1 MTLFF
6 SFVLQGETKL
16 KITLDRTAPMIITV
30 ELMALLSHQMH
41 LFCQIIKMRVSVIFL
56 DFRSSYFI
64 IFYPGV
70 IALCH
75 LNQAVFSGFSVLVIT
90 SLQRTTICFI
100 AGLILLGNSI
110 LLVNVFRKTLI
121 PYWSRKASLLIFL

>member
-30 ELMALLSHQMH
+30 ELMALFSHQMH
-41 LFCQIIKMRVSVIFL
+41 LFCQIIKMRVSVLFL

-64 IFYPGV
+64 TFCPGV

-75 LNQAVFSGFSVLVIT
+75 FNQAVFSAFSVLVIT

-100 AGLILLGNSI
+100 EVLILLGNSI
-110 LLVNVFRKTLI
+110 LLVNVFRKTRIL
-121 PYWSRKASLLIFL
+121 YWSRKASLLIFL